1 MKFLQYVTPESS
13 CPSPSWACPCG
24 VQDIPGPSHRLSCRY
39 SMRHNPQPR
48 NIAPN
53 ISSPERETPFAGA
66 WRNVPSVSSPKY
78 LRSRKVGIP
87 RAYEYGRCLPPLSEY
102 GRSPHRR
109 PVSANHGT
117 EAGDPLS
124 IPCSDISSP
133 KQDDSLDY
141 LSNVNSFG
149 SSTSNK
155 AKTFIETKV
164 TAMKLQG
171 FNL

>member
-1 MKFLQYVTPESS
+1 MKFLQYVTPKSS
-13 CPSPSWACPCG
+13 CPSSSWACPCG
-24 VQDIPGPSHRLSCRY
+24 VQDILGPSHPLSYRY
-39 SMRHNPQPR
+39 SMRHSQRPR
-48 NIAPN
+48 NVGPS

-66 WRNVPSVSSPKY
+66 WRNDPSASLPEYS
-78 LRSRKVGIP
+78 RSGKVGIP
-87 RAYEYGRCLPPLSEY
+87 RAYGYGRRLPPLSGY
-102 GRSPHRR
+102 GRSPHRI
-109 PVSANHGT
+109 PVPADHGNDV
-117 EAGDPLS
+117 ADRLS

-133 KQDDSLDY
+133 KQYDSSDY